1 MIKEI
6 TRKAASGYLALV
18 VLPIL
23 TVLFAWLF
31 VTSVIEVLQTFSGSL
46 IPPALYLVALIVVL
60 ICYKGFF
67 MVHPN
72 QAKVLQLFGTYV
84 GSVRQTG
91 LRWANP
97 FYSKQP
103 VSLRVRNFESG
114 QMKVNDAV
122 GNPIEIAAV
131 VVWKVVDSA
140 EAIFEV
146 DDYESFVHI
155 QSEAALRNMAT
166 SYPYE
171 AHENEEIALRSNPQ
185 EIAGKLREE
194 VQARLDKAG
203 VEVIEARISHLAY
216 AQEIASAMLKRQ
228 QAQAIVAARRQ
239 IVDGAVGM
247 VRMALNE
254 LRDQDVVDLDEERK
268 ASMVSNLLV
277 VLCGEENARPV
288 VNTGTLYS

>member
-1 MIKEI
+1 MNIRENL
-6 TRKAASGYLALV
+6 RNAASGYLALV
-18 VLPIL
+18 IL
-23 TVLFAWLF
+23 
-31 VTSVIEVLQTFSGSL
+31 
-46 IPPALYLVALIVVL
+46 PALILMWGVLIVSSVDEQGPGL
-60 ICYKGFF
+60 TTLLYGLGLAATLVCLKGFF

-72 QAKVLQLFGTYV
+72 QAVVLQLFGSYV

-97 FYSKQP
+97 FYAKHA

-114 QMKVNDAV
+114 HMKVNDSS
-122 GNPIEIAAV
+122 GNPVEIAAV

-140 EAIFEV
+140 EALFEV

-171 AHENEEIALRSNPQ
+171 AHGGEEVALRSHPQ
-185 EIAGKLREE
+185 AIAEKLREE
-194 VQARLDKAG
+194 VQDRLDRAG

-228 QAQAIVAARRQ
+228 QAQAIVAARTQ

-247 VRMALNE
+247 VKMALE
-254 LRDQDVVDLDEERK
+254 QLKEQGVVDLDEERK
-268 ASMVSNLLV
+268 ANMVSNLLV
-277 VLCGEENARPV
+277 VLCGEENVRPV
-288 VNTGTLYS
+288 VNAGSLYS

>member
-1 MIKEI
+1 MKNVEK
-6 TRKAASGYLALV
+6 TRTAASGYLALV
-18 VLPIL
+18 VLPLVIL
-23 TVLFAWLF
+23 LW
-31 VTSVIEVLQTFSGSL
+31 G
-46 IPPALYLVALIVVL
+46 ALIVRSIGPQGPGL
-60 ICYKGFF
+60 ITLLYAIGLAATLVCLKGFF

-72 QAKVLQLFGTYV
+72 QAVVLQLFGSYV

-97 FYSKQP
+97 FYNKRP

-114 QMKVNDAV
+114 QMKVNDSS
-122 GNPIEIAAV
+122 GNPVDIAAV

-140 EAIFEV
+140 EALFEV
-146 DDYESFVHI
+146 DDYESFVRI

-171 AHENEEIALRSNPQ
+171 SHGGEEVALRSHPQ
-185 EIAGKLREE
+185 EIAEKLREE
-194 VQARLDKAG
+194 VQDRLERAG

-228 QAQAIVAARRQ
+228 QAQAIVAARTQ

-247 VRMALNE
+247 VKMALE
-254 LRDQDVVDLDEERK
+254 QLAEQGVVELDEERK
-268 ASMVSNLLV
+268 ANMVSNLLV
-277 VLCGEENARPV
+277 VLCGEENVRPV
-288 VNTGTLYS
+288 VNAGSLYS

>member
-1 MIKEI
+1 MIQEN
-6 TRKAASGYLALV
+6 TRSVASGY
-18 VLPIL
+18 
-23 TVLFAWLF
+23 
-31 VTSVIEVLQTFSGSL
+31 
-46 IPPALYLVALIVVL
+46 VALIILPALALTCIWRFIDSIPLSPIFAGMYLAGLVVVL
-60 ICYKGFF
+60 ICFKGFF

-97 FYSKQP
+97 FYSKHP

-114 QMKVNDAV
+114 VMKVNDSV
-122 GNPIEIAAV
+122 GNPIDIAAV

-140 EAIFEV
+140 EAMFEV
-146 DDYESFVHI
+146 DDYESFVQI

-171 AHENEEIALRSNPQ
+171 AHNDDAHDDKTVALRSHPQ
-185 EIAGKLREE
+185 DVAERLRSE

-228 QAQAIVAARRQ
+228 QAQAIVAARSQ

-247 VRMALNE
+247 VRMALTQLSE
-254 LRDQDVVDLDEERK
+254 QGIVDLDEERK
-268 ASMVSNLLV
+268 AAMVSNLLV

-288 VNTGTLYS
+288 VNAGSLYS